1 MLLVY
6 QANTAEMG
14 IKCYVR
20 RADAVFLREGSGL
33 IPCASRRNARA
44 GDITEG
50 VLFEIVMAQN
60 IAKPDVLIPARV
72 PFALLPPEMRPPLL
86 QICQAI
92 MPLRIPG

>member
-14 IKCYVR
+14 IKRYLR

-44 GDITEG
+44 GDITKG
-50 VLFEIVMAQN
+50 VLFETVMAHS
-60 IAKPDVLIPARV
+60 ILRSSGGVDAARV
-72 PFALLPPEMRPPLL
+72 PFTLLP
-86 QICQAI
+86 
-92 MPLRIPG
+92 